1 MGVTPQIFGAAGNDR
16 MRDNRSTTVRRTASV
31 IFQQV
36 VGAGQA
42 PLTRREP
49 PALPQTEQE
58 GVYIISVAARMLS
71 MHPQTLRKYERFGL
85 IRPSR
90 TGGMLRLY
98 SDEDIMRLR
107 MIKHLVDELRLN
119 LAGVETVMG
128 LVERLGAFRQR
139 IAPGTGSV
147 ARAFE
152 REMQSIFDMLQGH
165 ARNEREAL

>member
-1 MGVTPQIFGAAGNDR
+1 MQQATTACPTLAALEDEAHGQREALLTKSESVVPTPA
-16 MRDNRSTTVRRTASV
+16 
-31 IFQQV
+31 
-36 VGAGQA
+36 
-42 PLTRREP
+42 
-49 PALPQTEQE
+49 EQG
-58 GVYIISVAARMLS
+58 GVYIISVAARMLA

-90 TGGMLRLY
+90 TDGMLRLY
-98 SDEDIMRLR
+98 SAEDIMRLR

-128 LVERLGAFRQR
+128 LVERLESFRQR

-152 REMQSIFDMLQGH
+152 REMQAIFDILQGH
-165 ARNEREAL
+165 ARAERETP